1 LSRLFVILDVRGE
14 RRLEE
19 SDLPLSL
26 GGTAAGDIVLPD
38 VAADVLVAHIAL
50 AEGHPYI
57 QPAAGATGQ
66 LFHNHEF
73 LASSTWLKSGDE
85 VQVGEALLLWQV
97 QGDQV
102 FVTVRRRLAAA
113 VLRPPDQPPPDQPP
127 PHQPLPDQSPPSQA
141 DATPATSSPVIP
153 DVAMIPATSHAYKKW
168 RWPALAV
175 LLLLLLATAFVL
187 LATPVAISISPPPAA
202 QSLQGFPPAVTV
214 GERLLA
220 LPGRYTV
227 NASLPGYFALQQSIV
242 INMGGFQDFNLQLE
256 PLPGRVKIELDP
268 PVDYEVFAG
277 EMALETDPEGI
288 TGIPRGKHQ
297 LRIET
302 ERYLP
307 VTSEVDILGL
317 GEQQQFSY
325 PLQPGWAMV
334 QLVTEPAG
342 ATVALDGEPLGV
354 TPLNTEI
361 MHGKR
366 TLQLS
371 LELHKPVSLHQQF
384 IAGSNLELT
393 DIVLQPAD
401 GTLALSSVPTGATIS
416 VDGEYLGTT
425 PASLALASGKPH
437 TLRLTRPG
445 YQTVDKTLQ
454 LEPAQQQV
462 LELAMAPQYGVV
474 FVKASPAD
482 ASLSVDGKPAGLA
495 TRRLSL
501 TTRAHTLEFSKPG
514 YVSQRLTVTPRT
526 GISKNV
532 DVKLKT
538 AEQTRQ
544 EKRVAAT
551 PPTLTTAAGQL
562 LYRVRPAGSFQM
574 GASRREAGRRAN
586 ESSRLVQLSRPFY
599 LGATEVSNAEYR
611 RYQSGHS
618 SGSAEGVSL
627 NGDKQPVVNV
637 SWDDAARYC
646 NWLSAQDGLP
656 AAYRENAGK
665 MLFVM
670 PATSG
675 YRLPTEAEWA
685 YVARKLGRQ
694 EMARYPWSGSFPPT
708 AKAGNFADASIADT
722 LANVV
727 PGYNDGYRGTA
738 PVGSFPARPAGYR
751 DLGGNVAEWMNDYY
765 AVYPGMAAQLVTDPG
780 GPETGDHH
788 VVRDSSWRQGTIGE
802 LRLSYRD
809 YSRAA
814 RADLGF
820 RIARYAQ

>member
-1 LSRLFVILDVRGE
+1 LSRLFVIHDVRGE
-14 RRLEE
+14 RRLHE

-26 GGTAAGDIVLPD
+26 GGAAAGDIVLPD
-38 VAADVLVAHIAL
+38 IAADVVVAHIAI
-50 AEGHPYI
+50 AETHPYI
-57 QPAAGATGQ
+57 QAAADASVQ
-66 LFHNHEF
+66 VFHNHEF
-73 LASSTWLKSGDE
+73 LNGSSWLKSGDE
-85 VQVGEALLLWQV
+85 VQAGEALLLWRV

-102 FVTVRRRLAAA
+102 FISVRHRVTADTLS
-113 VLRPPDQPPPDQPP
+113 PPEQPPPTQTDETAVTPP
-127 PHQPLPDQSPPSQA
+127 A
-141 DATPATSSPVIP
+141 AMP
-153 DVAMIPATSHAYKKW
+153 DVAVVPASSRAWKKW

-175 LLLLLLATAFVL
+175 FVVLLLATAFVL
-187 LATPVAISISPPPAA
+187 LATPVAISITPPPAA
-202 QSLQGFPPAVTV
+202 QSLQGFPLAVTV

-227 NASLPGYFALQQSIV
+227 KATLPGYFPLQQSIV
-242 INMGGFQDFNLQLE
+242 INMGEFQDFQLQLQ

-268 PVDYEVFAG
+268 AVDYQVFAG
-277 EMALETDPEGI
+277 EMAFETDREGI
-288 TGIPRGKHQ
+288 TAIPRGKHQ

-302 ERYLP
+302 GRYLP
-307 VTSEVDILGL
+307 VSAAVDIVGL

-325 PLQPGWAMV
+325 QLQPGWATV
-334 QLVTEPAG
+334 QLVSQPAG
-342 ATVALDGEPLGV
+342 AVVQLDGEPLGV

-361 MHGKR
+361 MHGTR

-371 LELHKPVSLHQQF
+371 LELHKGVTLQQEF
-384 IAGSNLELT
+384 IAGSTLKLE
-393 DIVLQPAD
+393 DIVLPPAD
-401 GTLALSSVPTGATIS
+401 GTLTLSSIPPGATIS
-416 VDGEYLGTT
+416 VGGEYLGTT
-425 PASLALASGKPH
+425 PASLTLASGKQH
-437 TLRLTRPG
+437 MLRLTRPG
-445 YQTVDKTLQ
+445 YQTLDKTVQ
-454 LEPAQQQV
+454 LSPQQQQE
-462 LELAMAPQYGVV
+462 LELAMSIQYGVV

-482 ASLSVDGKPAGLA
+482 ASLAVDGKPAGKA

-501 TTRAHTLEFSKPG
+501 TTRAHTLEISKPG
-514 YVSQRLTVTPRT
+514 YLSQRLTVTPRS
-526 GISKNV
+526 GVSKNV
-532 DVKLKT
+532 DVTLKT

-544 EKRVAAT
+544 KKQALAT

-562 LYRVRPAGSFQM
+562 LHRVRPAGSFKM

-599 LGATEVSNAEYR
+599 LGANEVSNAEYR
-611 RYQSGHS
+611 RYQSAHS

-627 NGDKQPVVNV
+627 NGDNQPVVNV

-646 NWLSAQDGLP
+646 NWLSVQDGLP
-656 AAYRENAGK
+656 PAYRETAGK
-665 MLFVM
+665 MLAVV
-670 PATSG
+670 PATTG

-685 YVARKLGRQ
+685 YVARKHGRQ
-694 EMARYPWSGSFPPT
+694 QMARYSWSGSFPPT
-708 AKAGNFADASIADT
+708 AKAGNFADASIADA

-738 PVGSFPARPAGYR
+738 PVGSFAARPAGYH

-765 AVYPGMAAQLVTDPG
+765 AVYPGMAEQLVTDPG

-809 YSRAA
+809 YSRNG

>member
-1 LSRLFVILDVRGE
+1 LSRLFVIHDVHGE
-14 RRLEE
+14 RRLDE
-19 SDLPLSL
+19 SDLPLSV

-38 VAADVLVAHIAL
+38 VAADVVVAHIAIN
-50 AEGHPYI
+50 ESHPYI
-57 QPAAGATGQ
+57 QPAADAAVK

-73 LASSTWLKSGDE
+73 LNGSTWLKSGDE
-85 VQVGEALLLWQV
+85 VQAGEALLLWQV

-102 FVTVRRRLAAA
+102 FISVRRRAAA
-113 VLRPPDQPPPDQPP
+113 ATLVPPEQP
-127 PHQPLPDQSPPSQA
+127 PPSQA
-141 DATPATSSPVIP
+141 EETAVTLPPVMPDVAVTPATSP
-153 DVAMIPATSHAYKKW
+153 AYKKW

-175 LLLLLLATAFVL
+175 FVVLLLATVFVL

-227 NASLPGYFALQQSIV
+227 NASLPGYFPLQQAIV
-242 INMGGFQDFNLQLE
+242 INMGEFQDFQLQLE
-256 PLPGRVKIELDP
+256 PLPGHVKIELDP

-277 EMALETDPEGI
+277 EVAFATDPEGI
-288 TGIPRGKHQ
+288 TAIPRGKHQ

-302 ERYLP
+302 GRYLP
-307 VTSEVDILGL
+307 VTAAVDIAGL

-325 PLQPGWAMV
+325 QLQPGWATV
-334 QLVTEPAG
+334 QLVTQPA
-342 ATVALDGEPLGV
+342 AAVVQLDGEPLGV

-371 LELHKPVSLHQQF
+371 LELHKTVTLQQQF
-384 IAGSNLELT
+384 IAGSSLELT
-393 DIVLQPAD
+393 DIVLPPAD
-401 GTLALSSVPTGATIS
+401 GTLALSTVPPGATIS

-425 PASLALASGKPH
+425 SATLTLASGKQH

-445 YQTVDKTLQ
+445 YQTIDKTIQ
-454 LEPAQQQV
+454 LEPQQQQG
-462 LELAMAPQYGVV
+462 LELAMSPQYGVV

-482 ASLSVDGKPAGLA
+482 ASLAIDGKPAGMA

-501 TTRAHTLEFSKPG
+501 TTRAHTLEISKPG
-514 YVSQRLTVTPRT
+514 YISQWLTVTPRS
-526 GISKNV
+526 GVSKNV
-532 DVKLKT
+532 DVTLKT

-544 EKRVAAT
+544 QKQAAAT

-562 LYRVRPAGSFQM
+562 LHRVRPAGSFQM

-586 ESSRLVQLSRPFY
+586 ESPRLVQLSRPFY
-599 LGATEVSNAEYR
+599 LGANEVSNAEYR
-611 RYQSGHS
+611 RYQSAHS

-665 MLFVM
+665 MTAVV
-670 PATSG
+670 PATTG
-675 YRLPTEAEWA
+675 YRLPTETEWV

-694 EMARYPWSGSFPPT
+694 EMARYSWGGSFPPT
-708 AKAGNFADASIADT
+708 SKAGNFADASIADT

-727 PGYNDGYRGTA
+727 PDYNDGYRGTA
-738 PVGSFPARPAGYR
+738 PVGSFPARPAGYH

-809 YSRAA
+809 YSRAG

>member
-1 LSRLFVILDVRGE
+1 LSRLFVIHDVRGE
-14 RRLEE
+14 RRLDE
-19 SDLPLSL
+19 SDLPLSV

-38 VAADVLVAHIAL
+38 VAAEVVVAHIAI
-50 AEGHPYI
+50 AESHPYI
-57 QPAAGATGQ
+57 QPAADATEQ

-73 LASSTWLKSGDE
+73 LNGSTWLKSGDE
-85 VQVGEALLLWQV
+85 VQTGEALLLWQV

-102 FVTVRRRLAAA
+102 LISVRRRAVAATL
-113 VLRPPDQPPPDQPP
+113 VPPDQPPPLQVEETADTLPP
-127 PHQPLPDQSPPSQA
+127 VMPDVA
-141 DATPATSSPVIP
+141 VTPATSP
-153 DVAMIPATSHAYKKW
+153 AYKKW

-175 LLLLLLATAFVL
+175 FLLLLLATAFVL

-227 NASLPGYFALQQSIV
+227 NASLPGYFPLQQAIV
-242 INMGGFQDFNLQLE
+242 INMGEFQDFQLQLE

-277 EMALETDPEGI
+277 EVAFATDPEGI
-288 TGIPRGKHQ
+288 TAIPRGKHQ

-302 ERYLP
+302 GRYLP
-307 VTSEVDILGL
+307 VTAEVDIAGL
-317 GEQQQFSY
+317 GEEQQISY
-325 PLQPGWAMV
+325 QLQPGWASV
-334 QLVTEPAG
+334 QLVTQPAG
-342 ATVALDGEPLGV
+342 AVVTLDGESLGV
-354 TPLNTEI
+354 TPLDTEV

-371 LELHKPVSLHQQF
+371 LELHKPVTLQQVF
-384 IAGSNLELT
+384 VAGSSLKLT
-393 DIVLQPAD
+393 DIVLSPAD
-401 GTLALSSVPTGATIS
+401 GTLALSSVPPGATVS
-416 VDGEYLGTT
+416 VGGEYLGTT
-425 PASLALASGKPH
+425 PTSLTLASGKQH
-437 TLRLTRPG
+437 TVRLTRPG
-445 YQTVDKTLQ
+445 YQTVDKSIQ
-454 LEPAQQQV
+454 LEPEQQQT
-462 LELAMAPQYGVV
+462 LELAMPPQYGVV
-474 FVKASPAD
+474 FVKATPAD
-482 ASLSVDGKPAGLA
+482 ASLAVDGKPSGTA

-501 TTRAHTLEFSKPG
+501 TTRAHTLEISKPG
-514 YVSQRLTVTPRT
+514 YISQRLTVTPRS
-526 GISKNV
+526 GVSKNV
-532 DVKLKT
+532 DVTLKT
-538 AEQTRQ
+538 AAQTRQ
-544 EKRVAAT
+544 EKQAAAT

-562 LYRVRPAGSFQM
+562 LHRVRPAGSFQM

-586 ESSRLVQLSRPFY
+586 ESQRLVQLSRPFY
-599 LGATEVSNAEYR
+599 LGAYEVSNAEYR
-611 RYQSGHS
+611 RYQPAHS

-656 AAYRENAGK
+656 AAYREKAGK
-665 MLFVM
+665 MMAVV
-670 PATSG
+670 PATTG
-675 YRLPTEAEWA
+675 YRLPTEAEWV

-694 EMARYPWSGSFPPT
+694 QMARYSWGGSFPPT

-727 PGYNDGYRGTA
+727 PDYNDGYRGTA
-738 PVGSFPARPAGYR
+738 PVGSFPARPAGYH

-788 VVRDSSWRQGTIGE
+788 VVRDSGWRQGTIGE

-809 YSRAA
+809 YSRAG

>member
-1 LSRLFVILDVRGE
+1 MSRLFVIHDERGE
-14 RRLEE
+14 RRLDE
-19 SDLPLSL
+19 SDFPLSL
-26 GGTAAGDIVLPD
+26 GGIATGDIILPD
-38 VAADVLVAHIAL
+38 VAADVVVAHIAI
-50 AEGHPYI
+50 AESHPYI
-57 QPAAGATGQ
+57 QPATDAAVE
-66 LFHNHEF
+66 LFHNHEY
-73 LASSTWLKSGDE
+73 LNGSTWLKSGDE
-85 VQVGEALLLWQV
+85 VQAGEALLLWQV

-102 FVTVRRRLAAA
+102 FVSVRRRAAA
-113 VLRPPDQPPPDQPP
+113 ATLVPPDQPPP
-127 PHQPLPDQSPPSQA
+127 SQA
-141 DATPATSSPVIP
+141 EDTAVTPPAAMPDVAVTPATGS
-153 DVAMIPATSHAYKKW
+153 AYKKW
-168 RWPALAV
+168 RWPALAAFV
-175 LLLLLLATAFVL
+175 VLLLATAFVL

-227 NASLPGYFALQQSIV
+227 NASLPGYFPLQQPIV
-242 INMGGFQDFNLQLE
+242 INMGEFQDFQLQLQ

-268 PVDYEVFAG
+268 AVDYQVFAG
-277 EMALETDPEGI
+277 ETVFETDAGGI
-288 TGIPRGKHQ
+288 TAMPRGRHQ

-302 ERYLP
+302 GRYLP
-307 VTSEVDILGL
+307 VTAEVDIAGL

-325 PLQPGWAMV
+325 QLQPGWATV
-334 QLVTEPAG
+334 QLLSEPAG
-342 ATVALDGEPLGV
+342 ADVQLDGEPLGV

-371 LELHKPVSLHQQF
+371 LELHKTVTLQQQF
-384 IAGSNLELT
+384 VAGSSLKLT
-393 DIVLQPAD
+393 DIVLPPAD
-401 GTLALSSVPTGATIS
+401 GTLALSTLPPGATIS
-416 VDGEYLGTT
+416 VSGEYLGTT
-425 PASLALASGKPH
+425 PASLTLASGKQH

-445 YQTVDKTLQ
+445 YQAIDKNIQLQ
-454 LEPAQQQV
+454 PQQQQE
-462 LELAMAPQYGVV
+462 LELAMSPQYGVV

-482 ASLSVDGKPAGLA
+482 ASLAIDGKPAGKA

-501 TTRAHTLEFSKPG
+501 STRAHTLEISKPG
-514 YVSQRLTVTPRT
+514 YISQQRTVTPRS
-526 GISKNV
+526 GVSKNV
-532 DVKLKT
+532 DVTLKT
-538 AEQTRQ
+538 AEQVRQ
-544 EKRVAAT
+544 KKQAAAT
-551 PPTLTTAAGQL
+551 PPALTTAAGQL
-562 LYRVRPAGSFQM
+562 LHRVRPAGSFQM

-586 ESSRLVQLSRPFY
+586 ESARLVQLSRPFY
-599 LGATEVSNAEYR
+599 LGANEVTNAEYR
-611 RYQSGHS
+611 RYQSAHS

-637 SWDDAARYC
+637 SWDEAARYC

-665 MLFVM
+665 MTAVV

-675 YRLPTEAEWA
+675 YRLPTEAEWV

-694 EMARYPWSGSFPPT
+694 QMARYSWSGSFPPT
-708 AKAGNFADASIADT
+708 AKTGNFADASIADT

-738 PVGSFPARPAGYR
+738 PVGSFPARPAGYH

-780 GPETGDHH
+780 GPETGDHR

-809 YSRAA
+809 YSRAG

>member
-1 LSRLFVILDVRGE
+1 MSRLFVIHDVRGE
-14 RRLEE
+14 RRLDE

-38 VAADVLVAHIAL
+38 VAADVVVAHIAI
-50 AEGHPYI
+50 AGSHPYI
-57 QPAAGATGQ
+57 QPAADAAVQ

-73 LASSTWLKSGDE
+73 LNGSTWLKSGDE
-85 VQVGEALLLWQV
+85 VQAGEALLLWQV

-102 FVTVRRRLAAA
+102 FVSVRRRAAA
-113 VLRPPDQPPPDQPP
+113 STLVPPDQPPP
-127 PHQPLPDQSPPSQA
+127 SQA
-141 DATPATSSPVIP
+141 DDTAVTLPPVMPDVAVTPATSP
-153 DVAMIPATSHAYKKW
+153 AYKKW

-175 LLLLLLATAFVL
+175 FVVLLLATAFVL

-227 NASLPGYFALQQSIV
+227 NASLPGYFPLQQSIV
-242 INMGGFQDFNLQLE
+242 INMGEFQDFQLQLE

-277 EMALETDPEGI
+277 KVAFATDPEGI
-288 TGIPRGKHQ
+288 TAIPRGKHQ

-302 ERYLP
+302 GRYLP
-307 VTSEVDILGL
+307 VTAEMDIAGL
-317 GEQQQFSY
+317 GEEQQFSY
-325 PLQPGWAMV
+325 QLQPGWASV
-334 QLVTEPAG
+334 QLVTQPAG
-342 ATVALDGEPLGV
+342 AVVQLDGEPLGV

-371 LELHKPVSLHQQF
+371 LELHKTVTLQQQF
-384 IAGSNLELT
+384 VAGSSLELT
-393 DIVLQPAD
+393 DIVLPPAD
-401 GTLALSSVPTGATIS
+401 GTLALSTVPSGATIS
-416 VDGEYLGTT
+416 VSGEYLGTT
-425 PASLALASGKPH
+425 PASLTLASGKQH

-445 YQTVDKTLQ
+445 YQTIDKKIQ
-454 LEPAQQQV
+454 LEPQQQQG
-462 LELAMAPQYGVV
+462 LELAMSPQYGVV

-482 ASLSVDGKPAGLA
+482 ASLAIDGKPAGMA

-501 TTRAHTLEFSKPG
+501 TTRAHSLEISKPG
-514 YVSQRLTVTPRT
+514 YLSQRLTVTPRS
-526 GISKNV
+526 GVSKNV
-532 DVKLKT
+532 DVTLKT
-538 AEQTRQ
+538 AAQTRQ
-544 EKRVAAT
+544 QKQAAAT

-562 LYRVRPAGSFQM
+562 LHRVRPAGSFQM

-586 ESSRLVQLSRPFY
+586 ESPRLVQLSRPFY
-599 LGATEVSNAEYR
+599 LGANEVSNAEYR
-611 RYQSGHS
+611 RYQSAHS

-637 SWDDAARYC
+637 SWDNAARYC
-646 NWLSAQDGLP
+646 NWMSAQDGLP

-665 MLFVM
+665 MMAVV
-670 PATSG
+670 PATTG
-675 YRLPTEAEWA
+675 YRLPTEAEWV

-694 EMARYPWSGSFPPT
+694 QMARYSWGGSFPPT

-727 PGYNDGYRGTA
+727 PDYNDGYRGTA
-738 PVGSFPARPAGYR
+738 PVGSFPARPAGYH

-809 YSRAA
+809 YSRAG